1 MVRMPAKTCPN
12 LSRLIE
18 DGGSELLSGFLN
30 FRAFSK
36 LDWISKYRPGS
47 KSSEEPAE
55 PSEMLRQEKKDRLG
69 PLETEAARVI
79 KIAGPRGQYALEG
92 VAREKLEPERF
103 KTFMEQG
110 DELRRSLWAYI
121 NEPMLFEAAENTL
134 HLRLYRRYDKHYQ
147 TFSADPS
154 SGDEMEDGRAL
165 LDALLADL
173 KESLDRGDGYDVD
186 RFDVPAEGDEPAAE
200 MYLLFHPDPPTSV
213 RQIDDDGVRS
223 RFYFRPPGEAM
234 IVYTPST
241 GRVHVRA
248 GTRRLRH
255 KIAESFIEIVLD
267 QPFSSQPV
275 DFQAYDIAQFMTGF
289 ELPTPD
295 LDDVVILSAKVI
307 RADISIGSLA
317 TRLSLST
324 TIDEDITTVIKSQP
338 GLEKIFERAVAVR
351 LIEIAVRYRRSCRDT
366 EETLDFTI
374 TDRNTSSLLSIDDPF
389 ERVLG
394 HQLLRHWGIL
404 REGREAS
411 EVESVAVL
419 PGVLALWDTGAER
432 VSGAWLHDRGID
444 PTLLID
450 LGFLVPAGWEGEDII
465 EDEDDLGQ
473 VDATVVA
480 SPQGHSLRSATGQEA
495 PVGSPERHRVFRVRD
510 GWVAQHLRRQAS
522 GVLDVGAVSEIS
534 PHLLA
539 LGALR
544 IDDREVPVYLVRGID
559 DDKVRAAVDTEL
571 RARSDQGIGLVLQ
584 AGKVAGSSLAANV
597 LSPIIDHLEVNE
609 TEMKLKADSLR
620 AAFRGSRGLATGG
633 QTVEFTL
640 RGEDEG
646 TLSVPG
652 KGTIDIKG
660 ANRVQVIRKLVDA
673 HNHGSGP
680 VSTTDLRKG
689 MEDQSLANI
698 FGTDLWNKL
707 KSGFVRQ
714 VGRGRWE
721 IAT

>member
-1 MVRMPAKTCPN
+1 
-12 LSRLIE
+12 
-18 DGGSELLSGFLN
+18 
-30 FRAFSK
+30 
-36 LDWISKYRPGS
+36 
-47 KSSEEPAE
+47 
-55 PSEMLRQEKKDRLG
+55 
-69 PLETEAARVI
+69 
-79 KIAGPRGQYALEG
+79 
-92 VAREKLEPERF
+92 
-103 KTFMEQG
+103 
-110 DELRRSLWAYI
+110 
-121 NEPMLFEAAENTL
+121 MLFEAAENTL

-147 TFSADPS
+147 TFSADPAN
-154 SGDEMEDGRAL
+154 GDEMEDGRAL
-165 LDALLADL
+165 LDDLLVDL
-173 KESLDRGDGYDVD
+173 KDSLDRGDGYDVD

-248 GTRRLRH
+248 GTRRLRD

-267 QPFSSQPV
+267 QSFSSQPV
-275 DFQAYDIAQFMTGF
+275 DFQAYDIAQFLAGF
-289 ELPTPD
+289 DLPTPH

-324 TIDEDITTVIKSQP
+324 TIEEDITTVIKSQP
-338 GLEKIFERAVAVR
+338 GLGKIFERAVAVR
-351 LIEIAVRYRRSCRDT
+351 FIEIAVRYRRVGSDT
-366 EETLDFTI
+366 EQTLDFTI
-374 TDRNTSSLLSIDDPF
+374 TDRNTSSLLSIDDSF

-394 HQLLRHWGIL
+394 HRLLRHWGIL

-411 EVESVAVL
+411 EAESVAVL
-419 PGVLALWDTGAER
+419 PAVLALWDTGAER

-450 LGFLVPAGWEGEDII
+450 LGFLVPAGWEGDNII

-473 VDATVVA
+473 VDATVVP
-480 SPQGHSLRSATGQEA
+480 SPEGHTLRTATGQEA
-495 PVGSPERHRVFRVRD
+495 LVGSPERHRVFRVRD
-510 GWVAQHLRRQAS
+510 GWVAQHLRQRIS
-522 GVLDVGAVSEIS
+522 GVLDVAAVSEIS

-544 IDDREVPVYLVRGID
+544 IDERDVPVYLARGID

-597 LSPIIDHLEVNE
+597 LSPIIDHLEVDA

-620 AAFRGSRGLATGG
+620 AAFRRSRRLAAGG

-640 RGEDEG
+640 RGEGEG

-652 KGTIDIKG
+652 KGTIDIEG
-660 ANRVQVIRKLVDA
+660 PHRVQVIQKLVDA
-673 HNHGSGP
+673 HNTGKGP
-680 VSTTDLRKG
+680 VASRDLKKG
-689 MEDQSLANI
+689 IEDQSLSNI
-698 FGTDLWNKL
+698 FGSELWSKL
-707 KSGFVRQ
+707 KAGFVRSPKWSH
-714 VGRGRWE
+714 WE